1 MFTDAHSVR
10 SLAVPYLGLYFFHVL
25 HVLEEFWGGFRA
37 VQIMG
42 REIFLAVN
50 AVLLALPLIV
60 FILLLDNRRGAVRLG
75 RLYAVIMILN
85 GLGHLTAFAISGRY
99 FGFAAGAGT
108 GLGLS
113 VFGVWT
119 FIRLLPSKDRR

>member
-1 MFTDAHSVR
+1 MFADAR
-10 SLAVPYLGLYFFHVL
+10 SIRNLAIPFLGLYFFHIL
-25 HVLEEFWGGFRA
+25 HVLEEFWGEFRA

-50 AVLLALPLIV
+50 VVLLALPLIV
-60 FILLLDNRRGAVRLG
+60 FILLLDNRRGAVRLA

-85 GLGHLTAFAISGRY
+85 GLGHLTALAISGRY

-108 GLGLS
+108 GLGLL
-113 VFGVWT
+113 VFGLLT
-119 FIRLLPSKDRR
+119 FIRLLPSKDHR